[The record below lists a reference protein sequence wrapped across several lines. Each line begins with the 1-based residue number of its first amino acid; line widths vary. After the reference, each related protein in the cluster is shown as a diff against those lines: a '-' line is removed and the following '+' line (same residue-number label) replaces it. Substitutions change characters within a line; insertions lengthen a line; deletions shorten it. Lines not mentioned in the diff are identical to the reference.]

1 MRSWVGKLKSEQT
14 RKRKAGDS
22 HLTVTKLP
30 SSKRGRPL
38 MLGERLDSEVQSYI
52 KALQNEGGVV
62 TTPVVLA
69 IATAV
74 VESSDRTQLAKYG
87 GPINIT
93 SHWAK
98 SLLSRMKF
106 VKRRGGSTKKILV
119 SNFDD
124 VKEQYLLDIAAVIT
138 MLDIPP
144 ASMINWDQTGLHIV
158 LIWDGTVRLF
168 GSCCW

>member
-1 MRSWVGKLKSEQT
+1 MGKLKGEQT

-22 HLTVTKLP
+22 DLTVTKLP
-30 SSKRGRPL
+30 SSKRGKPL
-38 MLGERLDSEVQSYI
+38 MLGERLDSEVHSYI
-52 KALQNEGGVV
+52 KALRDGGGVV

-98 SLLSRMKF
+98 SLLSWMKF
-106 VKRRGGSTKKILV
+106 VKQRGGSTKKISV

-124 VKEQYLLDIAAVIT
+124 MKEQYLLDIAAVIT

-144 ASMINWDQTGLHIV
+144 A
-158 LIWDGTVRLF
+158 LII
-168 GSCCW
+168 